1 MGPPPDLDSDLEPS
15 RRMHAH
21 VDVNE
26 KLLPKI
32 EPIAPQRQRQRAGG
46 RSPKIGGSG
55 GSSGS
60 ARPSAPPVGC
70 GRTSQLRLAAWL
82 ISISSFM
89 WGFSAA
95 VLNVCIV
102 PDAVGSLLVD
112 INLTTE
118 EQERATALVV
128 VGCVLSALT
137 TGDVGAR
144 VGQKKTILGNN
155 VLYIVGGAVCALATS
170 KRELYAGRLL
180 IGLAS
185 GIVTNTVPIL
195 LTEISPAV
203 SRGEITSLHQLS
215 LTIGMLVSA
224 VLGFFIISNVPSGWR
239 YLNGFMIL
247 PPLVQCLGM
256 SFIPESPWWLMK
268 NRGREECRATLVF
281 LRPINKMDAIETEV
295 QEIARVMEH
304 RQHEAHVTWS
314 HLLAHKKVMATGT
327 ILVFFQ
333 AMTGIN
339 TVMLYSA
346 KIFHFAGVTNPFFAT
361 AVVGFTNVGIT
372 IISVRFVDS
381 YGRRPLLIVGTT
393 VMIIALGVLSWSL
406 LYLNHNLEVQGIVA
420 VSSVLVFVGGFAV
433 GLGAVVWV
441 MLGDIT
447 PVHIR
452 SRAFAFYMAVSYM
465 CNIVIAV
472 YTLSAISFLG
482 RGSNPGKNGIA
493 KLYLIL
499 SGVAVICLASIYTF
513 VEETSHIKTAPAK
526 LAADEKL
533 LLSEV
538 DQDGLDEEFGVLRQT
553 TDL

>member
-1 MGPPPDLDSDLEPS
+1 ME
-15 RRMHAH
+15 AH
-21 VDVNE
+21 VDIHE

-32 EPIAPQRQRQRAGG
+32 APVSPQRQRLRVGGG
-46 RSPKIGGSG
+46 RSAASTKPG
-55 GSSGS
+55 
-60 ARPSAPPVGC
+60 AAPVRPEASLVGC
-70 GRTSQLRLAAWL
+70 GRTGQLRLAAWL
-82 ISISSFM
+82 VSISSFM

-102 PDAVGSLLVD
+102 PDAVGSILVD
-112 INLTTE
+112 INLSTE
-118 EQERATALVV
+118 EQELATALVV

-137 TGDVGAR
+137 TGGVGAR
-144 VGQKKTILGNN
+144 VGQKKTILVNN
-155 VLYIVGGAVCALATS
+155 VLYIVGSTVCALATS

-180 IGLAS
+180 VGLAS
-185 GIVTNTVPIL
+185 GVVTNTVPIL

-215 LTIGMLVSA
+215 LTMGMLVSA
-224 VLGFFIISNVPSGWR
+224 VLGFFLISKVPSGWR

-247 PPLVQCLGM
+247 PPLVQCL
-256 SFIPESPWWLMK
+256 SASLVPESPWWLMK
-268 NRGREECRATLVF
+268 NRGRHDCRATLVF
-281 LRPINKMDAIETEV
+281 LRPINQKEAVETEV

-304 RQHEAHVTWS
+304 RQHEPHVTWS
-314 HLLAHKKVMATGT
+314 HLLAHKNVVVTGT

-361 AVVGFTNVGIT
+361 AVVGFTNVGVT

-381 YGRRPLLIVGTT
+381 YGRRPLLILGTT
-393 VMIIALGVLSWSL
+393 LMIVALGVLSWSL
-406 LYLNHNLEVQGIVA
+406 LYLNDNLEVQGMVA
-420 VSSVLVFVGGFAV
+420 VVSVLMFVGGFAV

-452 SRAFAFYMAVSYM
+452 SRAFAFYMVISYI
-465 CNIVIAV
+465 CNILVAV

-482 RGSNPGKNGIA
+482 RGSNPEKNGIA

-499 SGVAVICLASIYTF
+499 CGVAVVCLAYIYAF

-526 LAADEKL
+526 LDADQKSL
-533 LLSEV
+533 LDEQ
-538 DQDGLDEEFGVLRQT
+538 DQEGLDEEYGILHQT

>member
-1 MGPPPDLDSDLEPS
+1 
-15 RRMHAH
+15 MHAH
-21 VDVNE
+21 VDVTE

-60 ARPSAPPVGC
+60 ARPAAPPVGC

-137 TGDVGAR
+137 TGGVGAR
-144 VGQKKTILGNN
+144 
-155 VLYIVGGAVCALATS
+155 
-170 KRELYAGRLL
+170 
-180 IGLAS
+180 
-185 GIVTNTVPIL
+185 
-195 LTEISPAV
+195 
-203 SRGEITSLHQLS
+203 
-215 LTIGMLVSA
+215 
-224 VLGFFIISNVPSGWR
+224 
-239 YLNGFMIL
+239 
-247 PPLVQCLGM
+247 CLGM

-281 LRPINKMDAIETEV
+281 LRPINKKDAIETEV

-304 RQHEAHVTWS
+304 RQHEPHVTWS

-452 SRAFAFYMAVSYM
+452 
-465 CNIVIAV
+465 
-472 YTLSAISFLG
+472 FLG

>member
-1 MGPPPDLDSDLEPS
+1 ME
-15 RRMHAH
+15 AH
-21 VDVNE
+21 VDIHE

-32 EPIAPQRQRQRAGG
+32 APVSPQRQRLRVGGG
-46 RSPKIGGSG
+46 RSAASTKPG
-55 GSSGS
+55 
-60 ARPSAPPVGC
+60 AAPVRPEASLVGC
-70 GRTSQLRLAAWL
+70 GRTGQLRLAAWL
-82 ISISSFM
+82 VSISSFM

-95 VLNVCIV
+95 VLNVCIM
-102 PDAVGSLLVD
+102 PDAVGSILVD
-112 INLTTE
+112 INLSTE
-118 EQERATALVV
+118 EQELATALVV

-137 TGDVGAR
+137 TGGVGAR
-144 VGQKKTILGNN
+144 VGQKKTILVNN
-155 VLYIVGGAVCALATS
+155 VLYIVGSAVCALATS

-180 IGLAS
+180 VGLAS
-185 GIVTNTVPIL
+185 GVVTNTVPIL

-224 VLGFFIISNVPSGWR
+224 VLGFFLISKVPSGWR
-239 YLNGFMIL
+239 YLNGFMIM
-247 PPLVQCLGM
+247 PPLVQCL
-256 SFIPESPWWLMK
+256 SASLVPESPWWLMK
-268 NRGREECRATLVF
+268 NRGRHDCRATLVF
-281 LRPINKMDAIETEV
+281 LRPINQKEAVETEV

-304 RQHEAHVTWS
+304 RQHEPHVTWS
-314 HLLAHKKVMATGT
+314 HLLAHKNVVVTGT

-361 AVVGFTNVGIT
+361 AVVGFTNVGVT

-381 YGRRPLLIVGTT
+381 
-393 VMIIALGVLSWSL
+393 
-406 LYLNHNLEVQGIVA
+406 
-420 VSSVLVFVGGFAV
+420 
-433 GLGAVVWV
+433 V

-452 SRAFAFYMAVSYM
+452 SRAFAFYMVISYI
-465 CNIVIAV
+465 CNILVAV

-482 RGSNPGKNGIA
+482 RGSNPEKNGIA

-499 SGVAVICLASIYTF
+499 CGVAVVCLAYIYAF

-526 LAADEKL
+526 LDADQKSL
-533 LLSEV
+533 LDEQ
-538 DQDGLDEEFGVLRQT
+538 DQEGLDEEYGILHQT

>member
-1 MGPPPDLDSDLEPS
+1 
-15 RRMHAH
+15 MHAH

-32 EPIAPQRQRQRAGG
+32 EPIAPQRQRLRAGG
-46 RSPKIGGSG
+46 RSPKSSA
-55 GSSGS
+55 SSGAP
-60 ARPSAPPVGC
+60 ARPVSSPVGC
-70 GRTSQLRLAAWL
+70 GSSGQLRLAAWL

-137 TGDVGAR
+137 TGGVGAR

-170 KRELYAGRLL
+170 KRELYVGRLL

-215 LTIGMLVSA
+215 LTIGMLVTA
-224 VLGFFIISNVPSGWR
+224 VLGFFMISNVPSGWR

-247 PPLVQCLGM
+247 PPLVQCVSM
-256 SFIPESPWWLMK
+256 SFVPESPWWLMK
-268 NRGREECRATLVF
+268 NRGRDDCRATLMF
-281 LRPINKMDAIETEV
+281 LRPANQKHAIETEV

-304 RQHEAHVTWS
+304 RQHEPHVTWS
-314 HLLAHKKVMATGT
+314 HLLAHKKVVITGT

-361 AVVGFTNVGIT
+361 VVVGFTNVGIT

-393 VMIIALGVLSWSL
+393 VMIIALGVLSGSL
-406 LYLNHNLEVQGIVA
+406 LYLNDNLEVQGMVA
-420 VSSVLVFVGGFAV
+420 VISVLAFVGGFAV
-433 GLGAVVWV
+433 GLGAVVWYAAASERCSSIKV
-441 MLGDIT
+441 LT
-447 PVHIR
+447 SLCVT
-452 SRAFAFYMAVSYM
+452 AFVQGHA
-465 CNIVIAV
+465 
-472 YTLSAISFLG
+472 
-482 RGSNPGKNGIA
+482 R
-493 KLYLIL
+493 
-499 SGVAVICLASIYTF
+499 
-513 VEETSHIKTAPAK
+513 
-526 LAADEKL
+526 
-533 LLSEV
+533 
-538 DQDGLDEEFGVLRQT
+538 
-553 TDL
+553 

>member
-1 MGPPPDLDSDLEPS
+1 
-15 RRMHAH
+15 MHAH

-281 LRPINKMDAIETEV
+281 LRPINKKDAIETEV
-295 QEIARVMEH
+295 QEIARVMQH
-304 RQHEAHVTWS
+304 RQHEPHVTWS

-361 AVVGFTNVGIT
+361 AVVGFTNV
-372 IISVRFVDS
+372 
-381 YGRRPLLIVGTT
+381 
-393 VMIIALGVLSWSL
+393 GVLSWSL

>member
-1 MGPPPDLDSDLEPS
+1 ME
-15 RRMHAH
+15 AH
-21 VDVNE
+21 VDIHE

-32 EPIAPQRQRQRAGG
+32 APVSPQRQRLRVGGG
-46 RSPKIGGSG
+46 RSAASTKPG
-55 GSSGS
+55 
-60 ARPSAPPVGC
+60 AAPVRPEASLVGC
-70 GRTSQLRLAAWL
+70 GRTGQLRLAAWL
-82 ISISSFM
+82 VSISSFM

-102 PDAVGSLLVD
+102 PDAVGSILVD
-112 INLTTE
+112 INLSTE
-118 EQERATALVV
+118 EQELATALVV

-137 TGDVGAR
+137 TGGVGAR
-144 VGQKKTILGNN
+144 VGQKKTILANN
-155 VLYIVGGAVCALATS
+155 VLYIVGSAVCALATS

-180 IGLAS
+180 VGLAS
-185 GIVTNTVPIL
+185 GVVTNTVPIL

-203 SRGEITSLHQLS
+203 SRGEITSLHQLG

-224 VLGFFIISNVPSGWR
+224 VLGFFLISKVPSGWR

-247 PPLVQCLGM
+247 PPLVQCL
-256 SFIPESPWWLMK
+256 SASLVPESPWWLMK
-268 NRGREECRATLVF
+268 NRGRHDCRATLVF
-281 LRPINKMDAIETEV
+281 LRPINQKEAVETEV

-304 RQHEAHVTWS
+304 RQHEPHVTWS
-314 HLLAHKKVMATGT
+314 HLLAHKNVVVTGT

-361 AVVGFTNVGIT
+361 AVVGFTNVGVT

-381 YGRRPLLIVGTT
+381 YGRRPLLILGTT
-393 VMIIALGVLSWSL
+393 VMIVALGVLSWSL
-406 LYLNHNLEVQGIVA
+406 LYLNDNLEVQGMVA
-420 VSSVLVFVGGFAV
+420 VVSVLMFVGGFAV

-452 SRAFAFYMAVSYM
+452 SRAFAFYMVISYI
-465 CNIVIAV
+465 CNILVAV

-482 RGSNPGKNGIA
+482 RGSNPEKNGIA

-499 SGVAVICLASIYTF
+499 CGVAVVCLAYIYAF

-526 LAADEKL
+526 LDADQKSL
-533 LLSEV
+533 LDEQ
-538 DQDGLDEEFGVLRQT
+538 DQEGLDEEYGILHQT

>member
-1 MGPPPDLDSDLEPS
+1 ME
-15 RRMHAH
+15 AH
-21 VDVNE
+21 DIKE
-26 KLLPKI
+26 KLLPKM
-32 EPIAPQRQRQRAGG
+32 EPIAPQRQRQRVGERPLA
-46 RSPKIGGSG
+46 RSKPGASD
-55 GSSGS
+55 GS
-60 ARPSAPPVGC
+60 APVRSAASPVGC
-70 GRTSQLRLAAWL
+70 GQTDRLRLAAWL
-82 ISISSFM
+82 VSISSFM

-102 PDAVGSLLVD
+102 PDAVGSILVD
-112 INLTTE
+112 INLSTE

-137 TGDVGAR
+137 TGGIGAR
-144 VGQKKTILGNN
+144 VGQKKTILINN
-155 VLYIVGGAVCALATS
+155 VLYIIGGAICALATS

-185 GIVTNTVPIL
+185 GVVTNTVPIL
-195 LTEISPAV
+195 LTEISPAI

-215 LTIGMLVSA
+215 LTIGMLVTA
-224 VLGFFIISNVPSGWR
+224 VLGFFFISNVPSGWR

-247 PPLVQCLGM
+247 PPLIQCLCA
-256 SFIPESPWWLMK
+256 SLVPESPWWLMK
-268 NRGREECRATLVF
+268 NRGRDQSRATLVF
-281 LRPINKMDAIETEV
+281 LRPKNQKDAIETEV

-304 RQHEAHVTWS
+304 RQHEPHVTWS
-314 HLLAHKKVMATGT
+314 HLLAHKKVMVTGT

-361 AVVGFTNVGIT
+361 AVVGFTNVGVT

-393 VMIIALGVLSWSL
+393 IMILALGVLSWSL
-406 LYLNHNLEVQGIVA
+406 LYLNQNLAVQGTVA
-420 VSSVLVFVGGFAV
+420 VISVLMFVGGFAV

-452 SRAFAFYMAVSYM
+452 SRAFAFYMVVSYI
-465 CNIVIAV
+465 CNILIAV
-472 YTLSAISFLG
+472 YTLSAINFLG
-482 RGSNPGKNGIA
+482 RGSNPEKNGIA

-499 SGVAVICLASIYTF
+499 WCVTNFTFSVAN
-513 VEETSHIKTAPAK
+513 
-526 LAADEKL
+526 AD
-533 LLSEV
+533 LLS
-538 DQDGLDEEFGVLRQT
+538 LCVLVVSLLCASRTSTLQWKKPRMSRRHLRRLMIRNRFWRRR
-553 TDL
+553 D

>member
-1 MGPPPDLDSDLEPS
+1 ME
-15 RRMHAH
+15 AH
-21 VDVNE
+21 VDIKE

-32 EPIAPQRQRQRAGG
+32 EPIPPQHQRQRAGLRPNMATKPGAHSVDPG
-46 RSPKIGGSG
+46 RPAP
-55 GSSGS
+55 SS
-60 ARPSAPPVGC
+60 VGC
-70 GRTSQLRLAAWL
+70 GQTGRLRLAAWL
-82 ISISSFM
+82 VSISSFM

-102 PDAVGSLLVD
+102 PDAIGSILVD
-112 INLTTE
+112 INLSTE

-137 TGDVGAR
+137 TGGVGAS
-144 VGQKKTILGNN
+144 VGQKKTILVNN
-155 VLYIVGGAVCALATS
+155 VLFIVGGAICALATS
-170 KRELYAGRLL
+170 KRELYVGRLI

-185 GIVTNTVPIL
+185 GVVTNTVPIL
-195 LTEISPAV
+195 LTEISPAI

-224 VLGFFIISNVPSGWR
+224 VLGFFFISSVPSGWR

-247 PPLVQCLGM
+247 PPLVQCLSA
-256 SFIPESPWWLMK
+256 SFVPESPWWLMK
-268 NRGREECRATLVF
+268 NRGRDECRATLVF
-281 LRPINKMDAIETEV
+281 LRPENEKVIETEV

-304 RQHEAHVTWS
+304 RQHEPHVTWS
-314 HLLAHKKVMATGT
+314 HLLRYKKVMVTGT

-361 AVVGFTNVGIT
+361 AVVGFTNVGVT

-393 VMIIALGVLSWSL
+393 IMIIALGVLSWSL
-406 LYLNHNLEVQGIVA
+406 LYLNDNLDVQGMVA
-420 VSSVLVFVGGFAV
+420 VISVLMFVGGFAV

-452 SRAFAFYMAVSYM
+452 SRAFAFYMVVSYI
-465 CNIVIAV
+465 CNILIAV

-482 RGSNPGKNGIA
+482 RGSNPEKNGIA

-499 SGVAVICLASIYTF
+499 SGVAAVCLTYIYGF
-513 VEETSHIKTAPAK
+513 VEETMHIKTAPTN
-526 LAADEKL
+526 LTDDQKL
-533 LLSEV
+533 LLGEE
-538 DQDGLDEEFGVLRQT
+538 DLEALDEEFGVPRQT

>member
-1 MGPPPDLDSDLEPS
+1 MP
-15 RRMHAH
+15 
-21 VDVNE
+21 
-26 KLLPKI
+26 
-32 EPIAPQRQRQRAGG
+32 PQRQRQRVGG
-46 RSPKIGGSG
+46 RTAAGAAAKP
-55 GSSGS
+55 GSSADVDANVS
-60 ARPSAPPVGC
+60 PSPVGC
-70 GRTSQLRLAAWL
+70 GRRGQLRLAAWL
-82 ISISSFM
+82 VSISSFM
-89 WGFSAA
+89 WGFGAA

-112 INLTTE
+112 INLSTE

-128 VGCVLSALT
+128 IGCVLSALT
-137 TGDVGAR
+137 TGGVGAR

-185 GIVTNTVPIL
+185 GVVTNTVPIL

-247 PPLVQCLGM
+247 PPLVQCLTM
-256 SFIPESPWWLMK
+256 SFVPESPWWLMK
-268 NRGREECRATLVF
+268 NRGRDECRATLVF
-281 LRPINKMDAIETEV
+281 LRPSYQKNAIETEV

-304 RQHEAHVTWS
+304 RQHEPHVTWS
-314 HLLAHKKVMATGT
+314 HLLAHKKVMVTGT

-361 AVVGFTNVGIT
+361 AVVSFTNVGVT

-393 VMIIALGVLSWSL
+393 IMILALGVLSWSL
-406 LYLNHNLEVQGIVA
+406 LYLNNNLQLQGMVA
-420 VSSVLVFVGGFAV
+420 VISVLMFVGGFAV
-433 GLGAVVWV
+433 GLGAVVWYV
-441 MLGDIT
+441 VSVFWLLIVDLLTIGYVAAT
-447 PVHIR
+447 LQGHAWRHHTGAHSFSRIR
-452 SRAFAFYMAVSYM
+452 VLHGRQLRLQHRYCCVYVVSHQLFGPWSKSR
-465 CNIVIAV
+465 
-472 YTLSAISFLG
+472 
-482 RGSNPGKNGIA
+482 
-493 KLYLIL
+493 
-499 SGVAVICLASIYTF
+499 
-513 VEETSHIKTAPAK
+513 EERH
-526 LAADEKL
+526 
-533 LLSEV
+533 
-538 DQDGLDEEFGVLRQT
+538 R
-553 TDL
+553 

>member
-1 MGPPPDLDSDLEPS
+1 ME
-15 RRMHAH
+15 AH
-21 VDVNE
+21 VDIKE

-32 EPIAPQRQRQRAGG
+32 KPMEPQRQRQRVGERSNVTTKPGIRSVDPG
-46 RSPKIGGSG
+46 RPDP
-55 GSSGS
+55 SS
-60 ARPSAPPVGC
+60 VGC
-70 GRTSQLRLAAWL
+70 GNTDRLRLAAWL
-82 ISISSFM
+82 VSISSFM

-102 PDAVGSLLVD
+102 PDAIGSILVD
-112 INLTTE
+112 INLSTE

-137 TGDVGAR
+137 TGGVGAS
-144 VGQKKTILGNN
+144 VGQKKTILVNN
-155 VLYIVGGAVCALATS
+155 VLFIVGGAICALATS
-170 KRELYAGRLL
+170 KRELYAGRLV

-185 GIVTNTVPIL
+185 GVVTNTVPIL
-195 LTEISPAV
+195 LTEISPAI

-224 VLGFFIISNVPSGWR
+224 VLGFFFISSVPSGWR

-247 PPLVQCLGM
+247 PPLVQCL
-256 SFIPESPWWLMK
+256 SASLVPESPWWLMK
-268 NRGREECRATLVF
+268 NRGRDECRATLVF
-281 LRPINKMDAIETEV
+281 LRPKNEKNIETEV

-304 RQHEAHVTWS
+304 RQHEPHVTWS
-314 HLLAHKKVMATGT
+314 HLLRHKKIMVTGT

-361 AVVGFTNVGIT
+361 AVVGFTNVGVT

-381 YGRRPLLIVGTT
+381 YGRRPLLLMGTT
-393 VMIIALGVLSWSL
+393 IMIIALGVLSWSL
-406 LYLNHNLEVQGIVA
+406 LYLNDNLAVQGVVA
-420 VSSVLVFVGGFAV
+420 VVSVLTFVGGFAV

-452 SRAFAFYMAVSYM
+452 SRAFAFYMVISYI
-465 CNIVIAV
+465 CNILIAV

-482 RGSNPGKNGIA
+482 RGPNPEKNGIA

-499 SGVAVICLASIYTF
+499 SGVATVCLVYIYSF
-513 VEETSHIKTAPAK
+513 VEETSHIKTAPTNLSDDQRSLLEEEK
-526 LAADEKL
+526 QAA
-533 LLSEV
+533 V
-538 DQDGLDEEFGVLRQT
+538 DEEFGVPRQT

>member
-1 MGPPPDLDSDLEPS
+1 MVENLGFIME
-15 RRMHAH
+15 AH
-21 VDVNE
+21 VDIKE
-26 KLLPKI
+26 KLLPDI
-32 EPIAPQRQRQRAGG
+32 EPMEPQRQRQRVGG
-46 RSPKIGGSG
+46 RSNVSTKPGAHSVDPRHPDL
-55 GSSGS
+55 SS
-60 ARPSAPPVGC
+60 VGC
-70 GRTSQLRLAAWL
+70 GHRDRLRLAAWL
-82 ISISSFM
+82 VSISSFM

-102 PDAVGSLLVD
+102 PDAVGSILVD
-112 INLTTE
+112 INLSTE

-137 TGDVGAR
+137 TGGVGAS
-144 VGQKKTILGNN
+144 VGQKKTILVNN
-155 VLYIVGGAVCALATS
+155 VLFIVGGAICALATS
-170 KRELYAGRLL
+170 KRELYAGRLV

-185 GIVTNTVPIL
+185 GVVTNTVPIL
-195 LTEISPAV
+195 LTEISPAI

-224 VLGFFIISNVPSGWR
+224 VLGFFFISSVPSGWR

-247 PPLVQCLGM
+247 PPLVQCL
-256 SFIPESPWWLMK
+256 SASLVPESPWWLMK
-268 NRGREECRATLVF
+268 NRGRDECRATLVF
-281 LRPINKMDAIETEV
+281 LRPENEKNIETEV

-304 RQHEAHVTWS
+304 RQHEPHVTWS
-314 HLLAHKKVMATGT
+314 HLLRHKKVMVTGT

-361 AVVGFTNVGIT
+361 AVVGFTNVGVT

-381 YGRRPLLIVGTT
+381 YGRRPLLLMGTAT
-393 VMIIALGVLSWSL
+393 MIIALGVLSWSL
-406 LYLNHNLEVQGIVA
+406 LYLNDNLAVQGMVA
-420 VSSVLVFVGGFAV
+420 VVSVLAFVGGFAV

-452 SRAFAFYMAVSYM
+452 SRAFAFYMVVSYI
-465 CNIVIAV
+465 CNILIAV

-482 RGSNPGKNGIA
+482 RGSNPEKNGIA

-499 SGVAVICLASIYTF
+499 SGVAAVCLSYIYGF
-513 VEETSHIKTAPAK
+513 VEETSHIKTAPTNLTDDQK
-526 LAADEKL
+526 SL
-533 LLSEV
+533 LEEENPEA
-538 DQDGLDEEFGVLRQT
+538 LDEEFGVPRQT

>member
-137 TGDVGAR
+137 TGD
-144 VGQKKTILGNN
+144 
-155 VLYIVGGAVCALATS
+155 
-170 KRELYAGRLL
+170 
-180 IGLAS
+180 
-185 GIVTNTVPIL
+185 
-195 LTEISPAV
+195 
-203 SRGEITSLHQLS
+203 
-215 LTIGMLVSA
+215 
-224 VLGFFIISNVPSGWR
+224 
-239 YLNGFMIL
+239 
-247 PPLVQCLGM
+247 CLGM

-361 AVVGFTNVGIT
+361 AVVGFTNVG
-372 IISVRFVDS
+372 
-381 YGRRPLLIVGTT
+381 
-393 VMIIALGVLSWSL
+393 VLSWSL

-452 SRAFAFYMAVSYM
+452 
-465 CNIVIAV
+465 
-472 YTLSAISFLG
+472 FLG

>member
-1 MGPPPDLDSDLEPS
+1 MDEQLDIK
-15 RRMHAH
+15 
-21 VDVNE
+21 E

-32 EPIAPQRQRQRAGG
+32 ALMTPQHQRQPIGG
-46 RSPKIGGSG
+46 RSHTAAKSG
-55 GSSGS
+55 GSDM
-60 ARPSAPPVGC
+60 ARRAASPVGC
-70 GRTSQLRLAAWL
+70 GRTNNLRLAAWL

-89 WGFSAA
+89 WGFSTA

-102 PDAVGSLLVD
+102 PDAIGSILVD

-128 VGCVLSALT
+128 VGCVLSAVT
-137 TGDVGAR
+137 TGGVGAR
-144 VGQKKTILGNN
+144 LGQKKTILGNN
-155 VLYIVGGAVCALATS
+155 VLYIVGSAVCALATS
-170 KRELYAGRLL
+170 KRTLYAGRLL
-180 IGLAS
+180 VGLAS
-185 GIVTNTVPIL
+185 GVVTNTVPIL
-195 LTEISPAV
+195 LNEISPAAT
-203 SRGEITSLHQLS
+203 RGEITSLHQLS
-215 LTIGMLVSA
+215 LTIGMLISA

-247 PPLVQCLGM
+247 PPMVQCLSM
-256 SFIPESPWWLMK
+256 SLVPESPWWLMK
-268 NRGREECRATLVF
+268 NRGRDECRATLVF
-281 LRPINKMDAIETEV
+281 LRPTNQKSVIETEV

-304 RQHEAHVTWS
+304 RQHEPHVTWS
-314 HLLAHKKVMATGT
+314 HLLAHKKIMVTGT

-361 AVVGFTNVGIT
+361 AVVGFTNVGVT

-393 VMIIALGVLSWSL
+393 IMIIALGVLSWSL
-406 LYLNHNLEVQGIVA
+406 LYLNSNLEMQGIVA
-420 VSSVLVFVGGFAV
+420 VISVLLFVGGFAV

-452 SRAFAFYMAVSYM
+452 SRAFSFYMVVSYI
-465 CNIVIAV
+465 CNILIAV

-482 RGSNPGKNGIA
+482 RGSNPEKNGIA

-499 SGVAVICLASIYTF
+499 GGVAAVCLAYIYGF

-526 LAADEKL
+526 VSDDQISLLDDEENAA
-533 LLSEV
+533 
-538 DQDGLDEEFGVLRQT
+538 LDEELGIPRQM